1 MKLLLAR
8 HGETEFNRQR
18 KFYGSADVDLDEKG
32 QEQAHI
38 LAQKV
43 LTARPTVLVQTNLH
57 RTQETLQPLVK
68 QLPAVPVITL
78 PDLAEKGFGNWEGLD
93 ADEIEA
99 RYPAEWAKWLRAP
112 LTYTP
117 PTVEAFADFKAR
129 VHNGLQWLLQH
140 LTADDTALIVAHL
153 GTIRLIYQELADP
166 AADFYSLDFKASCF
180 SMVELQD
187 GQVLQCRLNQ

>member
-18 KFYGSADVDLDEKG
+18 KFYGSADVALDETG
-32 QEQAHI
+32 RQQARA
-38 LAQKV
+38 LAQKA
-43 LTARPTVLVQTNLH
+43 LAAQPTVLVQTDLR
-57 RTQETLQPLVK
+57 RTRETLRPLVK

-78 PDLAEKGFGNWEGLD
+78 PDLAEKGFGSWEGLD

-99 RYPAEWAKWLRAP
+99 RYPDEWAKWLRAP

-117 PTVEAFADFKAR
+117 PTVESFADFKAR
-129 VHNGLQWLLQH
+129 VHNGLQWLLRH
-140 LTADDTALIVAHL
+140 LTAGDTALIVAHL
-153 GTIRLIYQELADP
+153 GTIRLIYQELVDP

-180 SMVELQD
+180 STVELQN
-187 GQVLQCRLNQ
+187 GQVQRYRLNQ

>member
-32 QEQAHI
+32 QEQARI

-43 LTARPTVLVQTNLH
+43 LAVQPTVLVQTNLR
-57 RTQETLQPLVK
+57 RTQETLRPLTRE
-68 QLPAVPVITL
+68 LPAVPVITL
-78 PDLAEKGFGNWEGLD
+78 PNLAEKGFGDWEGLD

-99 RYPAEWAKWLRAP
+99 RYPDEWTKWLRAP

-117 PTVEAFADFKAR
+117 PTVEPFADFKDR
-129 VHNGLQWLLQH
+129 VHEGLQWLLRH

-153 GTIRLIYQELADP
+153 GTIRLIYQELVAP
-166 AADFYSLDFKASCF
+166 EADFYSLDFKASCF

-187 GQVLQCRLNQ
+187 GRVCQCLLNQ